1 VHAVTGTD
9 AVSARDEKGTTPVFS
24 KRIRAL
30 VITAV
35 AICVTGINLAP
46 SASAATEAAAKSF
59 IRNSHTGQC
68 VAIPG
73 GSHQSNTQAIQFGC
87 APLNDSRLWYVT
99 KLFVDAYWNNVYQ
112 IRNAE
117 SGSCLVY
124 GVDEKA
130 VQVPCSDIP
139 DFTGWAFDKASRLHY
154 VNRTQATGKCLAV
167 PGGSQTEGT
176 RLILWP
182 CGSGFEQQWY
192 IGNA

>member
-1 VHAVTGTD
+1 MVLKRVRTLAAIAV
-9 AVSARDEKGTTPVFS
+9 
-24 KRIRAL
+24 L
-30 VITAV
+30 V
-35 AICVTGINLAP
+35 CVTGLNPAP
-46 SASAATEAAAKSF
+46 IATATEAASKSF

-99 KLFVDAYWNNVYQ
+99 KLFVDAYWNDVYQ

-130 VQVPCSDIP
+130 VQVPCSDVP
-139 DFTGWAFDKASRLHY
+139 DFTGWAFDKAARLHY

-167 PGGSQTEGT
+167 PGGSRTEGT

-192 IGNA
+192 IGAA